1 MKKIDRSTLTII
13 RFAIPLC
20 LSFLIVVGVIFTA
33 VFHPSLGWFAT
44 SKGNMVSGMT
54 VVTTAEDCELL
65 IERPNENEFD
75 STKGSPPIE
84 RYPGIGALK
93 TYFTQDG
100 FDPTTETSTS
110 NEPRLAFELVNELER
125 SELDEELGE
134 YINTRY
140 LLPGAYGTLTF
151 YLRPFP
157 GVERVR
163 KTFTLTLAG
172 YYAVESEGNYVIHEV
187 SSQTTLDLLKGHI
200 LFFTERTGNTH
211 EEYRYDGLVD
221 GSFLFDSNDHD
232 LCEEV
237 GKTDCYKITLY
248 WEWPETY
255 LDISRKLSSPG
266 HADKYPAEVGAYITE
281 HRTYFFAINQ
291 ASNDETE
298 RSEGYDDGDQMIGSQ
313 VHYVSVLIETSN

>member
-44 SKGNMVSGMT
+44 SKGTMVSGMT
-54 VVTTAEDCELL
+54 VVTTADDCELL
-65 IERPNENEFD
+65 VERPNEFD
-75 STKGSPPIE
+75 STKGAPPIE

-134 YINTRY
+134 VINTRY

-151 YLRPFP
+151 YLRPLP

-187 SSQTTLDLLKGHI
+187 SSQNTLDLLKGHI

-211 EEYRYDGLVD
+211 EEYQYDGLVA
-221 GSFLFDSNDHD
+221 GSFVYDTAEH
-232 LCEEV
+232 EV
-237 GKTDCYKITLY
+237 YDAQQNIYKITLY

-255 LDISRKLSSPG
+255 LDISRRTSTLETTR
-266 HADKYPAEVGAYITE
+266 KYPKELTDYVTANA
-281 HRTYFFAINQ
+281 RCFFAINQ

-298 RSEGYDDGDQMIGSQ
+298 RSEGYDDGDQKIGSQ

>member
-44 SKGNMVSGMT
+44 SKGTMVSGMT
-54 VVTTAEDCELL
+54 VVTTADDCELL
-65 IERPNENEFD
+65 VERPNEFD
-75 STKGSPPIE
+75 STKGAPPIE

-134 YINTRY
+134 VINTRY

-151 YLRPFP
+151 YLRPLP

-187 SSQTTLDLLKGHI
+187 SSQNTLDLLKGHI

-211 EEYRYDGLVD
+211 EEYQYDGLVA
-221 GSFLFDSNDHD
+221 GSFVYDTAEH
-232 LCEEV
+232 EV
-237 GKTDCYKITLY
+237 YDAQQNIYEITLY

-255 LDISRKLSSPG
+255 LDISRRTSTLETTR
-266 HADKYPAEVGAYITE
+266 KYPKELTDYVTANA
-281 HRTYFFAINQ
+281 RCFFAINQ

-298 RSEGYDDGDQMIGSQ
+298 RSEGYDDGDQKIGSQ

>member
-44 SKGNMVSGMT
+44 SKGTMVSGMT

-65 IERPNENEFD
+65 IERPNEFD

-134 YINTRY
+134 VINTRY

-151 YLRPFP
+151 YLRPLP

-187 SSQTTLDLLKGHI
+187 SSQNTLDLLKGHI

-211 EEYRYDGLVD
+211 EEYQYDGLVA
-221 GSFLFDSNDHD
+221 GSFVYDTAEH
-232 LCEEV
+232 EV
-237 GKTDCYKITLY
+237 YDAQQNIYEITLY

-255 LDISRKLSSPG
+255 LDISRRTSTLETTR
-266 HADKYPAEVGAYITE
+266 KYPKELTDYVTANA
-281 HRTYFFAINQ
+281 RCFFAINQ

-298 RSEGYDDGDQMIGSQ
+298 RSEGYDDGDQKIGSQ